1 MPQLNKGG
9 KYVFGLSAISNRRE
23 ILFPAETLEQYP
35 VQKEG
40 RIIIFTGS
48 KITGGFCVTSKQ
60 LLGQSKLKHILD
72 DCPALSQYTID
83 EGEFVRYKGR
93 GYTWLHI
100 SQNGVVRLPEN
111 TMRYL
116 NLSCGDILMS
126 IKSSDIAFTMGARGP
141 LMDKVHSYPGHSRT
155 QPRRNK
161 AGDFSTCQ
169 RESAADR
176 QQPHGNY
183 PAESIRTRATGRTCG
198 NTAAGA

>member
-126 IKSSDIAFTMGARGP
+126 IKSSDIAFTMGNFQEWYRCGFLIVFYCRRQDIIP
-141 LMDKVHSYPGHSRT
+141 TQYDSYPYC
-155 QPRRNK
+155 P
-161 AGDFSTCQ
+161 
-169 RESAADR
+169 
-176 QQPHGNY
+176 QQV
-183 PAESIRTRATGRTCG
+183 TRYSLI
-198 NTAAGA
+198 

>member
-1 MPQLNKGG
+1 MPHRIAQEYNNMKLL
-9 KYVFGLSAISNRRE
+9 FSRSALSDDVTRKFISINELCKTE
-23 ILFPAETLEQYP
+23 IA
-35 VQKEG
+35 
-40 RIIIFTGS
+40 RM
-48 KITGGFCVTSKQ
+48 
-60 LLGQSKLKHILD
+60 HILD

-141 LMDKVHSYPGHSRT
+141 LMDKVHSYPGHIKEYRV
-155 QPRRNK
+155 
-161 AGDFSTCQ
+161 TC
-169 RESAADR
+169 
-176 QQPHGNY
+176 
-183 PAESIRTRATGRTCG
+183 CG
-198 NTAAGA
+198 Q

>member
-35 VQKEG
+35 IQKEG

-72 DCPALSQYTID
+72 DCSALSQYTID

-141 LMDKVHSYPGHSRT
+141 LMDKVHSYPGHIKEYRV
-155 QPRRNK
+155 
-161 AGDFSTCQ
+161 TC
-169 RESAADR
+169 
-176 QQPHGNY
+176 
-183 PAESIRTRATGRTCG
+183 CG
-198 NTAAGA
+198 Q

>member
-1 MPQLNKGG
+1 M
-9 KYVFGLSAISNRRE
+9 
-23 ILFPAETLEQYP
+23 
-35 VQKEG
+35 
-40 RIIIFTGS
+40 
-48 KITGGFCVTSKQ
+48 TSKQ

-141 LMDKVHSYPGHSRT
+141 LMDKVHSYPDHIKEYRV
-155 QPRRNK
+155 
-161 AGDFSTCQ
+161 TC
-169 RESAADR
+169 
-176 QQPHGNY
+176 
-183 PAESIRTRATGRTCG
+183 CG
-198 NTAAGA
+198 Q

>member
-111 TMRYL
+111 TMRY
-116 NLSCGDILMS
+116 
-126 IKSSDIAFTMGARGP
+126 DIAFTMGARGP
-141 LMDKVHSYPGHSRT
+141 LMDKVHSYPGHIKEYRV
-155 QPRRNK
+155 
-161 AGDFSTCQ
+161 TC
-169 RESAADR
+169 
-176 QQPHGNY
+176 
-183 PAESIRTRATGRTCG
+183 CG
-198 NTAAGA
+198 Q

>member
-126 IKSSDIAFTMGARGP
+126 IKSSDIAFTIGARAP
-141 LMDKVHSYPGHSRT
+141 LMDKVHSYPFHIKEYRV
-155 QPRRNK
+155 
-161 AGDFSTCQ
+161 TC
-169 RESAADR
+169 
-176 QQPHGNY
+176 
-183 PAESIRTRATGRTCG
+183 CG
-198 NTAAGA
+198 Q

>member
-1 MPQLNKGG
+1 MYLDFPP
-9 KYVFGLSAISNRRE
+9 SAIGEKYFFRQRLLNN
-23 ILFPAETLEQYP
+23 IPFKKKDALLFS
-35 VQKEG
+35 
-40 RIIIFTGS
+40 RS
-48 KITGGFCVTSKQ
+48 RKITGGFCVTSKQ

-141 LMDKVHSYPGHSRT
+141 LMDKVHSYPGHIKEYRV
-155 QPRRNK
+155 
-161 AGDFSTCQ
+161 TC
-169 RESAADR
+169 
-176 QQPHGNY
+176 
-183 PAESIRTRATGRTCG
+183 CG
-198 NTAAGA
+198 Q

>member
-141 LMDKVHSYPGHSRT
+141 LMDKVHSYPGHTKEYRV
-155 QPRRNK
+155 
-161 AGDFSTCQ
+161 TC
-169 RESAADR
+169 
-176 QQPHGNY
+176 
-183 PAESIRTRATGRTCG
+183 CG
-198 NTAAGA
+198 Q

>member
-72 DCPALSQYTID
+72 DCPALSQYTSD
-83 EGEFVRYKGR
+83 EGEFVRYKTR
-93 GYTWLHI
+93 
-100 SQNGVVRLPEN
+100 
-111 TMRYL
+111 
-116 NLSCGDILMS
+116 CDI
-126 IKSSDIAFTMGARGP
+126 
-141 LMDKVHSYPGHSRT
+141 
-155 QPRRNK
+155 
-161 AGDFSTCQ
+161 
-169 RESAADR
+169 
-176 QQPHGNY
+176 
-183 PAESIRTRATGRTCG
+183 
-198 NTAAGA
+198 